1 MERFKLELNS
11 QMQELVIREGAAPD
25 NFKVRKPIVIDG
37 NIEVPYQHLEKQ
49 SSTIICELGQIQ
61 IQSLSDVIDESFLTI
76 DAEYMQIKFIENAG
90 KDYESIYTGKLEFDT
105 VFKDLGIN
113 NNQVSYTPLA
123 LSEILKRYRSFFES
137 KTEAMK
143 LVSTLRDFEA
153 KVNKEVEAKVD
164 ERANRRV
171 LLAQTVTT
179 NIPEG
184 FKMKIPIFKGLD
196 AVLFEI
202 EISIDPINLN
212 CLLVSPE
219 ANDLVLQTKNELLKE
234 QESKIRALHED
245 LRIFWI

>member
-1 MERFKLELNS
+1 MERFKLQLNEGMEELI
-11 QMQELVIREGAAPD
+11 IREGVAPD
-25 NFKVRKPIVIDG
+25 NFKVRKPIVIEG
-37 NIEVPYQHLEKQ
+37 NIEVPYRHLEK
-49 SSTIICELGQIQ
+49 SSVTIIQEQGA
-61 IQSLSDVIDESFLTI
+61 LSVSRLESVIDESFLTI
-76 DAEYMQIKFIENAG
+76 DAEFMQIKFIENAG

-113 NNQVSYTPLA
+113 DNQVSYTPLA

-153 KVNKEVEAKVD
+153 KVNKEVEAKAD

-184 FKMKIPIFKGLD
+184 FKIKIPIFKGLD

-202 EISIDPINLN
+202 EISIDPMNLN

-219 ANDLVLQTKNELLKE
+219 ANDLVLQTKNEVLKE